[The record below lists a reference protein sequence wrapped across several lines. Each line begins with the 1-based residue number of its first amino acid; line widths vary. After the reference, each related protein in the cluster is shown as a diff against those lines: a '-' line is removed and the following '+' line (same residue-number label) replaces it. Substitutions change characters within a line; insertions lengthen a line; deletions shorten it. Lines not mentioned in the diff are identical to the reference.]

1 MYSAKVKFIFKVLD
15 FYSKNY
21 FALKML
27 TIIIFIIAVQFHLT
41 KNMKSLSRVLNYLK
55 PYQKEVATTLFLA
68 IATTLLDL
76 VPPWLIKLVVD
87 NLVEGNDSIWI
98 YGPIAGLGG
107 IYLAR
112 NFTNHRRIM
121 ANNKVEQNVVFDL
134 RSDVYQALQKLSL
147 NYFENRSTG
156 ELMSRANDDVNY
168 VERIFIDGVEQVVT
182 AILTLIGISAIL
194 FYMHWKLALV
204 ALLPI
209 PFLVYGAWVYTS
221 KAHDQ
226 YHVVRKR
233 AAKMNAKLQDSLS
246 GIRETLAF
254 NRQLHEIKQFEKR
267 SREYCDGTLTVMR
280 LWAFYSPTMMFLGSL
295 GTVLILLYGA
305 GLVQTGDITV
315 GSLVAFVGYLALFYT
330 PINQLHSVNHMLQHA
345 LASGDRLFE
354 IIDTIPEVVDT
365 PEAVLPSTNVLGSIQ
380 FDRVD
385 FSYIPGK
392 PTVQEMSFT
401 INAGENIAIVGHTG
415 SGKSTM
421 VKLLMRFYDVESGT
435 ILIDGYRIKDLKLS
449 YLREQIGLVAQ
460 DPFLFNGT
468 VAENILYGN
477 IEANRHQ
484 IISAAVSAHADPF
497 IKKLPDGYDTMVGER
512 GVKLSGGEK
521 HRIAI
526 ARTFLKNP
534 PILVLDEATSSVDTE
549 TENHI
554 KLALDTL
561 MAGRTTLI
569 IAHRL
574 STLEGANRVLVIK
587 EGALVETGIHE
598 TLISTDSEYAQ
609 LFRQQVHL

>member
-1 MYSAKVKFIFKVLD
+1 
-15 FYSKNY
+15 
-21 FALKML
+21 
-27 TIIIFIIAVQFHLT
+27 
-41 KNMKSLSRVLNYLK
+41 MKSLLRVLSYLK
-55 PYQKEVATTLFLA
+55 PYRKGVALTLFLA
-68 IATTLLDL
+68 ISTTLLDL
-76 VPPWLIKLVVD
+76 VPPWLIKVIVD
-87 NLVEGNDSIWI
+87 SLVEGKESSWI
-98 YGPIAGLGG
+98 YGPIVGLAG

-121 ANNKVEQNVVFDL
+121 VNNKVEQSVVFDL
-134 RSDVYQALQKLSL
+134 RSDVYRALQNLSMS
-147 NYFENRSTG
+147 YFENRSTG

-194 FYMHWKLALV
+194 FYMHWKLAVV

-209 PFLVYGAWVYTS
+209 PFLVYGAWFYTS

-233 AAKMNAKLQDSLS
+233 AAKMNARLQDSIS
-246 GIRETLAF
+246 GIRETLSF
-254 NRQLHEIKQFEKR
+254 NRQLYEIKQFEKR
-267 SREYCDGTLTVMR
+267 SRDYCDGTLKVMR
-280 LWAFYSPTMMFLGSL
+280 LWAFYSPSMMFLGSL
-295 GTVLILLYGA
+295 GTVLILLYGV
-305 GLVQTGDITV
+305 GLVQAGDITV
-315 GSLVAFVGYLALFYT
+315 GSLIAFVGYLALFYT

-345 LASGDRLFE
+345 LASGERLFE
-354 IIDTIPEVVDT
+354 IIDTVPEIQDAPNT
-365 PEAVLPSTNVLGSIQ
+365 ILPSTNVRGTIQ
-380 FDRVD
+380 FDRVG

-392 PTVQEMSFT
+392 PAIMEVDFT
-401 INAGENIAIVGHTG
+401 IAAGEKIAIVGHTG
-415 SGKSTM
+415 SGKSTL

-435 ILIDGYRIKDLKLS
+435 ILIDGYRIKDLPLS

-477 IEANRHQ
+477 IEASRDQ

-497 IKKLPDGYDTMVGER
+497 IKNLPEGYDTRVGER

-554 KLALDTL
+554 KQALNIL

-569 IAHRL
+569 VAHRL
-574 STLEGANRVLVIK
+574 STLEGADRVLVLK
-587 EGALVETGIHE
+587 KGELVETGDHDS
-598 TLISTDSEYAQ
+598 LIATDSEYAQ

>member
-1 MYSAKVKFIFKVLD
+1 
-15 FYSKNY
+15 
-21 FALKML
+21 
-27 TIIIFIIAVQFHLT
+27 
-41 KNMKSLSRVLNYLK
+41 MKSLARVLSYLK
-55 PYQKEVATTLFLA
+55 PYRKGVVMTLFLA

-76 VPPWLIKLVVD
+76 VPPWLIKLIVD
-87 NLVEGNDSIWI
+87 SLIESKESSWI
-98 YGPIAGLGG
+98 YGPIAGLAG
-107 IYLAR
+107 IYLMR
-112 NFTNHRRIM
+112 NLTNHRRIM
-121 ANNKVEQNVVFDL
+121 INNKVEQNVVFDL
-134 RSDVYQALQKLSL
+134 RSDVYHALQGLSL
-147 NYFENRSTG
+147 SYFENRSTG

-182 AILTLIGISAIL
+182 ATLTLIGISIIL
-194 FYMHWKLALV
+194 FYMHWKLAIV

-233 AAKMNAKLQDSLS
+233 AAKMNAKLQDSIS
-246 GIRETLAF
+246 GIRETLSF
-254 NRQLHEIKQFEKR
+254 NRQLHEVKQFEKR
-267 SREYCDGTLTVMR
+267 SRDYCDGTLEVMR

-295 GTVLILLYGA
+295 GTVLILLYGV
-305 GLVQTGDITV
+305 GLVQAGDITV

-345 LASGDRLFE
+345 LASGERLFE
-354 IIDTIPEVVDT
+354 IIDTVPEVQEM
-365 PEAVLPSTNVLGSIQ
+365 PHAILPSSNVRGKIQ
-380 FDRVD
+380 FNRVD
-385 FSYIPGK
+385 FSYIPG
-392 PTVQEMSFT
+392 TLALQEVDFT
-401 INAGENIAIVGHTG
+401 IAAGEKIALVGHTG
-415 SGKSTM
+415 SGKSTL
-421 VKLLMRFYDVESGT
+421 VKLLMRFYDVQSGT
-435 ILIDGYRIKDLKLS
+435 ILIDNYKVKDLKLS
-449 YLREQIGLVAQ
+449 YLREQTGLVAQ

-477 IEANRHQ
+477 TEASLDQ
-484 IISAAVSAHADPF
+484 VISAAISAHADPF
-497 IKKLPDGYDTMVGER
+497 IKNLPDRYDTLVGER

-549 TENHI
+549 TESHI
-554 KLALDTL
+554 KQALKTL

-574 STLEGANRVLVIK
+574 STLEGADRVLVMK
-587 EGALVETGIHE
+587 QGELVETGAHD
-598 TLISTDSEYAQ
+598 TLIATDSEYAQ
-609 LFRQQVHL
+609 LFQQQVHL

>member
-1 MYSAKVKFIFKVLD
+1 
-15 FYSKNY
+15 
-21 FALKML
+21 
-27 TIIIFIIAVQFHLT
+27 
-41 KNMKSLSRVLNYLK
+41 MKSLARVLSYLK
-55 PYQKEVATTLFLA
+55 PYRKGVATTLFLA

-76 VPPWLIKLVVD
+76 VPPWLIKLIID
-87 NLVEGNDSIWI
+87 GLVESKESLWI
-98 YGPIAGLGG
+98 YGPIAGLAC
-107 IYLAR
+107 IYLTR

-121 ANNKVEQNVVFDL
+121 INNKVEQNVVFDL
-134 RSDVYQALQKLSL
+134 RSDVYRALQNLSL
-147 NYFENRSTG
+147 NYFENHSTG

-182 AILTLIGISAIL
+182 AILTLIGISVIL

-209 PFLVYGAWVYTS
+209 PFLAYGAWIYTS

-233 AAKMNAKLQDSLS
+233 AAKMNAKLQDSIS

-267 SREYCDGTLTVMR
+267 SRDYCDGTLAVMR

-295 GTVLILLYGA
+295 GTVLILLYGV
-305 GLVQTGDITV
+305 GLVQAGAITV

-345 LASGDRLFE
+345 LASGERLFE
-354 IIDTIPEVVDT
+354 IIDTVPAVQ
-365 PEAVLPSTNVLGSIQ
+365 EAPHAILPSTNVRGTIQ
-380 FDRVD
+380 FDRVG

-392 PTVQEMSFT
+392 PTLQEVDFT
-401 INAGENIAIVGHTG
+401 IAAGETIALVGHTG
-415 SGKSTM
+415 SGKSTL
-421 VKLLMRFYDVESGT
+421 VKLLMRFYDAQSGD
-435 ILIDGYRIKDLKLS
+435 ILIDGHPVKDLKLS

-477 IEANRHQ
+477 IEANREQ
-484 IISAAVSAHADPF
+484 VVSAAVSAHADPF
-497 IKKLPDGYDTMVGER
+497 IKNLPEGYDTLVGER

-534 PILVLDEATSSVDTE
+534 PILILDEATSSVDTE
-549 TENHI
+549 TESHI
-554 KLALDTL
+554 KQALDTL
-561 MAGRTTLI
+561 MAGRSTLI

-574 STLEGANRVLVIK
+574 STLEGADRVLVMK
-587 EGALVETGIHE
+587 QGKLVETGVHDD
-598 TLISTDSEYAQ
+598 LITSDSEYAQ

>member
-1 MYSAKVKFIFKVLD
+1 
-15 FYSKNY
+15 
-21 FALKML
+21 
-27 TIIIFIIAVQFHLT
+27 
-41 KNMKSLSRVLNYLK
+41 MKSLARVLSYLK
-55 PYQKEVATTLFLA
+55 PYQKGVATTLFLA
-68 IATTLLDL
+68 IATTLLDI

-87 NLVEGNDSIWI
+87 SLVESKESLWI
-98 YGPIAGLGG
+98 YSPIVGLAGS
-107 IYLAR
+107 YLAR
-112 NFTNHRRIM
+112 NYTNHQRIM
-121 ANNKVEQNVVFDL
+121 INNRVEQNVVFDL
-134 RSDVYQALQKLSL
+134 RSDVYRALQNLSL

-182 AILTLIGISAIL
+182 ATLTLAGISIIL
-194 FYMHWKLALV
+194 FYMHWKLAVV

-209 PFLVYGAWVYTS
+209 PFLIYGAWVYTS

-233 AAKMNAKLQDSLS
+233 AAKMNAKLQDSIS
-246 GIRETLAF
+246 GIRETLSF
-254 NRQLHEIKQFEKR
+254 NRQLHEVKQFEKR
-267 SREYCDGTLTVMR
+267 SRDYCDGTLEVMR

-295 GTVLILLYGA
+295 GTVLILLYGV
-305 GLVQTGDITV
+305 GLVQAGAITV

-345 LASGDRLFE
+345 LASGERLFE
-354 IIDTIPEVVDT
+354 IIDTVPEVREMPDAT
-365 PEAVLPSTNVLGSIQ
+365 LPSTNVQGAIQ
-380 FDRVD
+380 FNEVG

-392 PTVQEMSFT
+392 PTIHKVSFT
-401 INAGENIAIVGHTG
+401 VAAGEKIALVGHTG
-415 SGKSTM
+415 SGKSTL
-421 VKLLMRFYDVESGT
+421 VKLLMRFYDVQSGS
-435 ILIDGYRIKDLKLS
+435 IHIDGYPIKSLKLS

-477 IEANRHQ
+477 IEANRDQ
-484 IISAAVSAHADPF
+484 VISAAVSAHADTF
-497 IKKLPDGYDTMVGER
+497 IKNLPDGYDTLVGER
-512 GVKLSGGEK
+512 GVRLSGGEK

-549 TENHI
+549 TESHI
-554 KLALDTL
+554 KQALDTL

-574 STLEGANRVLVIK
+574 STLEGADRVLVMK
-587 EGALVETGIHE
+587 QGKLAETGLHDD
-598 TLISTDSEYAQ
+598 LISTDSEYAQ